1 MLQLTKTI
9 DNLYNNRSLMQAK
22 VSTFSVLKIS
32 HYRNYLTGA
41 FLSEIGNQMQTVA
54 IAWQV
59 YELTRNPVSLGLIG
73 LANLIPI
80 LLFSLPGGL
89 IVDKADRRKLLLL
102 GQSAQ
107 LILALVLFELTITH
121 LINTWII
128 YLILVL
134 VAIAQSFTVPARQ
147 AVLPYLVPKSLFINA
162 VSLGSLQFQIA
173 TMLGPAIAG
182 FMIGGVGVQSV
193 YMFNAISFLFFIAA
207 IFSINIPLQ
216 GHDFREVEF
225 SFGSI
230 LEGIKFVVS
239 TPILYTT
246 MILDFLATFFGEAT
260 NLMPIFAKE
269 ILHVSSSGLGFLYS
283 APAIGGVLAGLLVA
297 KFHRRIKN
305 QGRLILISV
314 ILYGLSTIGFGLS
327 KTFLLS
333 IFFLILVGFGD
344 MVSTIIRNTIRQM
357 VTPDNLRGRMA
368 SVTRI
373 FFQGGP
379 QLGEME
385 AGFLAKIIGGPVSV
399 VAGGIGVIV
408 ISSLVFWKNKS
419 LREYRGEKL
428 SV

>member
-1 MLQLTKTI
+1 MKPKL
-9 DNLYNNRSLMQAK
+9 SA
-22 VSTFSVLKIS
+22 FSVLRIT
-32 HYRNYLTGA
+32 HYRNYLIGA

-54 IAWQV
+54 VAWQV

-89 IVDKADRRKLLLL
+89 VVDRADRRKLLLL
-102 GQSAQ
+102 GQSVQ
-107 LILALVLFELTITH
+107 LILALVLFILTIYH

-147 AVLPYLVPKSLFINA
+147 AVLPYLVPKNFFMNA
-162 VSLGSLQFQIA
+162 VSLGSLQFQVA

-182 FMIGGVGVQSV
+182 FLIGGFGVHGV
-193 YMFNAISFLFFIAA
+193 YFFNAFSFLFFIAA

-216 GHDFREVEF
+216 KHDFREVEF

-230 LEGIKFVVS
+230 SEGIKFVVT

-260 NLMPIFAKE
+260 NLMPVFAKE
-269 ILHVSSSGLGFLYS
+269 ILHVSSFGLGFLYS
-283 APAIGGVLAGLLVA
+283 APAMGGVLAGILIA
-297 KFHRRIKN
+297 TIHHKIKN
-305 QGRLILISV
+305 QGRIILISV
-314 ILYGLSTIGFGLS
+314 ILYGLATIGFGLS
-327 KTFLLS
+327 KVFSLS
-333 IFFLILVGFGD
+333 IFFLVIVGFGD

-357 VTPDNLRGRMA
+357 VTPDHLRGRMA

-379 QLGEME
+379 QLGEIE
-385 AGFLAKIIGGPVSV
+385 AGFLAKIIGGPISV

-419 LREYRGEKL
+419 LREYQGTEVML
-428 SV
+428 